1 MEYTIR
7 KPKATDLFV
16 VSKIMK
22 GIGLKNISSAFS
34 NEEVSL
40 IKNSIKDG
48 KVSDEMLSKVGLL
61 ITISIGDLILERLEF
76 VENDVFKFIANLTG
90 MKVKDVE
97 DLPLTDFAEIL
108 MAIIKEPD
116 FVDFIKVVL
125 KSFK

>member
-1 MEYTIR
+1 MEYNIR

-16 VSKIMK
+16 VGKILK
-22 GIGLKNISSAFS
+22 GLGLKNIAKAFS
-34 NEEVSL
+34 NEEISL

-48 KVSDEMLSKVGLL
+48 KVSDEMLTKVGVL
-61 ITISIGDLILERLEF
+61 IVISIGDLILERLEF

-90 MKVKDVE
+90 MKVKEVE
-97 DLPLTDFAEIL
+97 DLPLTDFATIL